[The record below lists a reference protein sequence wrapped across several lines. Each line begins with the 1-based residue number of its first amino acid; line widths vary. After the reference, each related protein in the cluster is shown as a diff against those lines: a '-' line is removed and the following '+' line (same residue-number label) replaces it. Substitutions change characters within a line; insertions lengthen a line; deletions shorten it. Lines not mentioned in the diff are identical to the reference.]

1 MRYLIAFALV
11 ACSAKPKTTV
21 PAPPATAVEQPPT
34 APAVAQPPTPA
45 VPVPAAETLAADTPK
60 TTVAGNT
67 FIAPEG
73 WSIVVRDSATIL
85 TAPEGDSH
93 IALVDVEAKNA
104 DQAVALAWAAYSPD
118 GKRWPL
124 KLSTPAPA
132 REGWSEI
139 QGYDYQTSPN
149 EKRAVGASAMRAN
162 DGWTVVIIDVAT
174 AVIGKRGAQIGLVLG
189 KLLPKGYERESFAG
203 KQAHT
208 LDKAR
213 IAELGKFVETSQK
226 LLGVPGVSLGI
237 VQNGKVVFAGGFGV
251 RETGKPAKVDANT
264 KYIVASNTKALTT
277 LMLAKLVDEK
287 KLTWESTATSLL
299 PQFKLGDA
307 ETTSKVLVKH
317 LICACTGLPRQDM
330 EWIFEYGDLTPEG
343 ALATLATMQPTS
355 KFGELFQYSNPL
367 AAAAGFIG
375 GHVAFSKLE
384 LGKAY
389 DQAMRTRVF
398 APLGMTSTTFDFKR
412 GQQGNWAPPHAPN
425 IDGKTMLAIG
435 AVNRAVIPVRPAGGA
450 WSNVRD
456 MLKYVQMELAEGKLP
471 GGKQYISTDALLA
484 RRAPQVAN
492 GEGSTYGMG
501 LMVNT
506 RYGVTVVHH
515 GGDMIGYHS
524 DMMWLPEHGVGAVI
538 LTNGDP
544 GWLIR
549 SLFRRKLLEVL
560 FDGKPEADA
569 QIAAAAKNWYEQ
581 LAVERKLLTVP
592 AGAEDAGKLA
602 AAYTNDALGTIV
614 VEKAG
619 DATVF
624 GFGEW
629 KTEVATKKNPDGSVS
644 FVTIVP
650 GMAGVDF
657 VAGTANGKRSL
668 TLRDAQHEYVFVEK

>member
-1 MRYLIAFALV
+1 MRYLIALALV

-21 PAPPATAVEQPPT
+21 PAPPATAVEQAA
-34 APAVAQPPTPA
+34 APAVAQPPTQA
-45 VPVPAAETLAADTPK
+45 VPVPAAETLAADTPR

-73 WSIVVRDSATIL
+73 WSIVVRGSATIL

-124 KLSTPAPA
+124 RLSTPVPA

-149 EKRAVGASAMRAN
+149 EKRAVGATALRAN
-162 DGWTVVIIDVAT
+162 NHWTVVIIDAAMAVA
-174 AVIGKRGAQIGLVLG
+174 GKRGAQIGLVLG

-307 ETTSKVLVKH
+307 DTTSKVLVKH

-330 EWIFEYGDLTPEG
+330 EWLFEYGDLTPEG

-375 GHVAFSKLE
+375 GHVAFPKLE

-398 APLGMTSTTFDFKR
+398 APLGMTTTTFDFKR
-412 GQQGNWAPPHAPN
+412 GQQGNWAPPHAPS
-425 IDGKTMLAIG
+425 IDGKTMLAMG
-435 AVNRAVIPVRPAGGA
+435 TVNRAVIPVRPAGGA

-456 MLKYVQMELAEGKLP
+456 MLKYVQMELADGKLP
-471 GGKQYISTDALLA
+471 SGKQYISTDALLA

-569 QIAAAAKNWYEQ
+569 QIEAAAKNWYEE

-592 AGAEDAGKLA
+592 VSAEDAGKLA
-602 AAYTNDALGTIV
+602 ATYANDALGTIV

-619 DATVF
+619 NATVF

-629 KTEVATKKNPDGSVS
+629 KSEVATKKNPDGSVS

-650 GMAGVDF
+650 GMSGIDF